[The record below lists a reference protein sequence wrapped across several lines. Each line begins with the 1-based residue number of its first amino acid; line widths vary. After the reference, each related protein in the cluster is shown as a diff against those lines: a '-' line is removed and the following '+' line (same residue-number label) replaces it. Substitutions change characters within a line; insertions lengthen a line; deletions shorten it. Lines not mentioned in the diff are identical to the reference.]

1 MGTVAIYRNVRIT
14 IFTKDHRPPHVH
26 AIAPD
31 AEAVFNL
38 ETMEL
43 IRSNGFDSKSVTR
56 IRQFIEDRREEL
68 LEAWNEIH
76 EKDEQV

>member
-1 MGTVAIYRNVRIT
+1 MGTVANYRNVRIV
-14 IFTKDHRPPHVH
+14 IHSRDHRPPHVH

-43 IRSNGFDSKSVTR
+43 VRVQGFDLKSVTK
-56 IRQFIEDRREEL
+56 IRQFIESRREEL
-68 LEAWNEIH
+68 LEAWHEIH
-76 EKDEQV
+76 GKE